1 MKTTK
6 IILDTDIGSEMTD
19 AATLTLAAI
28 SPEIELLG
36 VTTVTHDSV
45 FRASVAKKFLDLLG
59 KNIIPV
65 SAGFGTSGE
74 HKWEKEILFP
84 EGYGP
89 SKELDSRPASQL
101 ILDLVD
107 ENKGDITL
115 VGIGTTT
122 NLAEA
127 LAKDSELPNKVKEL
141 ILMGGMIDPPIV
153 DGKIIPRGF
162 EYNFCND
169 SSAIEKIIK
178 AGFNLTLVPGDLT
191 FQQDD
196 PWTKE
201 ELSRLAQAKH
211 PAINLLIKLK
221 DRSLV
226 AMREGMEKAN
236 LPLEFVKPWVN
247 DELLMAYMIKPEL
260 FEVKD
265 IFIKWELPDKYP
277 RLILSEGGY
286 PLKLVSKTNFSGARN
301 FILDRFVNYKILSQ

>member
-19 AATLTLAAI
+19 AAALILAAI

-45 FRASVAKKFLDLLG
+45 FRASVAKKFLGILG
-59 KNIIPV
+59 KNSIPV
-65 SAGFGTSGE
+65 SAGFGTNGD
-74 HKWEKEILFP
+74 HTWEKGIIFP
-84 EGYGP
+84 EGYEP
-89 SKELDSRPASQL
+89 SKTLDPRPASQL
-101 ILDLVD
+101 ILDLVN
-107 ENKGDITL
+107 ENEGDVTL

-127 LAKDSELPNKVKEL
+127 LAKDSDLPNKVKEL

-153 DGKIIPRGF
+153 DGKLIPRGF

-169 SSAIEKIIK
+169 SSSIEKIIK

-201 ELSRLAQAKH
+201 ELSLLAQSKH
-211 PAINLLIKLK
+211 PVVNLLSKLN

-236 LPLEFVKPWVN
+236 LPLEFAKPWVN
-247 DELLMAYMIKPEL
+247 DELLIAYIIKPEL

-265 IFIKWELPDKYP
+265 IFIKWELLGKYP
-277 RLILSEGGY
+277 KLILSEKGY
-286 PLKLVSKTNFSGARN
+286 PLKLVSNTNFSETRN
-301 FILDRFVNYKILSQ
+301 FIMDRLTSY

>member
-19 AATLTLAAI
+19 AATLTLAVI

-36 VTTVTHDSV
+36 VTTVTHNSV

-59 KNIIPV
+59 RKEIPV
-65 SAGFGTSGE
+65 SSGFGTSGD
-74 HKWEKEILFP
+74 HKWEKEIIFP
-84 EGYGP
+84 DGYEP
-89 SKELDSRPASQL
+89 SKELDVRPASQL

-107 ENKGDITL
+107 ENKGNITL

-122 NLAEA
+122 NIAEA
-127 LAKDSELPNKVKEL
+127 LAKDSDLPNKVKRL

-153 DGKIIPRGF
+153 DGKLIPRGF

-169 SSAIEKIIK
+169 SPSIEKIIK

-211 PAINLLIKLK
+211 PAMNLLTKLK

-226 AMREGMEKAN
+226 AMKEGMEKAN
-236 LPLEFVKPWVN
+236 LPLEFAKPWVN
-247 DELLMAYMIKPEL
+247 DELLMAYIIEPEL

-265 IFIKWELPDKYP
+265 VFIKWELPDKYP
-277 RLILSEGGY
+277 RIILSEKGY
-286 PLKLVSKTNFSGARN
+286 PLKLVSNTNFSETRN
-301 FILDRFVNYKILSQ
+301 FILDRFLNY

>member
-59 KNIIPV
+59 RKEIPV
-65 SAGFGTSGE
+65 SSGFGTSGD
-74 HKWEKEILFP
+74 HKWEKEIIFP
-84 EGYGP
+84 DGYEP
-89 SKELDSRPASQL
+89 SKELDVRPASQL

-107 ENKGDITL
+107 ENKGNITL

-122 NLAEA
+122 NIAEA
-127 LAKDSELPNKVKEL
+127 LAKDSDLPNKVKRL

-153 DGKIIPRGF
+153 DGKLIPRGF

-169 SSAIEKIIK
+169 SPSIEKIIK

-211 PAINLLIKLK
+211 PAINLLTKLK

-226 AMREGMEKAN
+226 AMKEGMEKAN
-236 LPLEFVKPWVN
+236 LPLEFAKPWVN
-247 DELLMAYMIKPEL
+247 DELLMAYIIKPEL

-265 IFIKWELPDKYP
+265 VFIKWELPDKYP
-277 RLILSEGGY
+277 RIILSEKGY
-286 PLKLVSKTNFSGARN
+286 PLKLVSNTNFSETRN
-301 FILDRFVNYKILSQ
+301 FILDCFLNF